1 MQEQRVT
8 LDAKEVMADI
18 QSGMSGADLMRK
30 YRLSEKGLQS
40 LLKKLV
46 ELGIFKQDDLDRRPL
61 HLETPAPVSPD
72 IGRRPSE
79 EAQAE
84 EKVSERE
91 GTVDKTAYFDTAS
104 YIELLRKKDQ
114 EEKKH
119 KQVAEQ
125 GREGDK
131 PEAKPKQDAN
141 EQREEAGGSWTRK
154 VTYLNVIL
162 TVIAGLLAIQVLMN
176 LILILR

>member
-1 MQEQRVT
+1 MEERRVK

-18 QSGMSGADLMRK
+18 QSGMSDADLMRK
-30 YRLSEKGLQS
+30 YRLSEKGVQN

-46 ELGIFKQDDLDRRPL
+46 ELGILKHDDLDRRPL
-61 HLETPAPVSPD
+61 HLEIPAPVSPD
-72 IGRRPSE
+72 IDRKPSE
-79 EAQAE
+79 EGQAE
-84 EKVSERE
+84 EKVSEQE
-91 GTVDKTAYFDTAS
+91 GTGDKTAFFDTAS

-125 GREGDK
+125 GREGDA
-131 PEAKPKQDAN
+131 PEAKPKAVAK
-141 EQREEAGGSWTRK
+141 EQREEAGGSWSLK